1 VIIVG
6 KKVKLSRILP
16 GFVAAAGAAA
26 VTTTSGS
33 LIYGIIAGVAAGI
46 VTALVFTVLQKKK

>member
-1 VIIVG
+1 MG

-46 VTALVFTVLQKKK
+46 VTALVFPVLQKKK